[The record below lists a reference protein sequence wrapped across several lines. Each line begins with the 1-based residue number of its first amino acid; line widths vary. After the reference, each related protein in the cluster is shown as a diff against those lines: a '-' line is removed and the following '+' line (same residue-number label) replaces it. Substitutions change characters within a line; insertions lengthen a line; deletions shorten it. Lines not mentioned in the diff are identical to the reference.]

1 MRKPKQLVA
10 QAEPDDER
18 PQRRAAL
25 PTLQVGHARASYERR
40 NNIDKEVVNEKAI
53 QRPLTA
59 KAEKFLDTAER
70 MGLPL
75 DTVMRTLPRDGIT
88 IGATY
93 SENYCSVRVDVHLS
107 QTISDFDKK
116 TRLAELSDMQ
126 KQADHLVTEILE
138 DLKKTAF
145 R

>member
-10 QAEPDDER
+10 QESDDER
-18 PQRRAAL
+18 PQRK
-25 PTLQVGHARASYERR
+25 PISTLQVGEARASYQRR
-40 NNIDKEVVNEKAI
+40 NNIDKEVVVDKAI
-53 QRPLTA
+53 HRPLTA
-59 KAEKFLDTAER
+59 KAQKFLDTAER

-75 DTVMRTLPRDGIT
+75 DTVLRTLPRDGIT

-126 KQADHLVTEILE
+126 NQADHLVTEILE

>member
-10 QAEPDDER
+10 QEPDDER
-18 PQRRAAL
+18 PQRK
-25 PTLQVGHARASYERR
+25 PISTLQVGDARASYQRR
-40 NNIDKEVVNEKAI
+40 NNIDKEVVVDKAI
-53 QRPLTA
+53 HRPLTA
-59 KAEKFLDTAER
+59 KAQKFLDTAER

-75 DTVMRTLPRDGIT
+75 DTVLRTLPRDGLT

-93 SENYCSVRVDVHLS
+93 SEPGTYCSVRVDVHLS
-107 QTISDFDKK
+107 QTISDFDKQ